1 MTPEQKLEEHETK
14 LETFQDK
21 VRALA
26 KEHGIDT
33 GLVAATAVNPANT
46 GRHILI
52 QFFLFNAQGQLDLE
66 EKARLGQIIAQSETC
81 QQALKLYR
89 SLHSGIKRTKKKK

>member
-1 MTPEQKLEEHETK
+1 MTPEQKELQSSI
-14 LETFQDK
+14 ETFRDK

-33 GLVAATAVNPANT
+33 GIVTATARQSWDPKNHT
-46 GRHILI
+46 LL
-52 QFFLFNAQGQLDLE
+52 QFYIIGGKDQLDLE
-66 EKARLGQIIAQSETC
+66 DKARLGQIIAQSETC

-89 SLHSGIKRTKKKK
+89 ALSSAVKRTKKKK